1 MNTCISNLNYT
12 FHWYYS
18 HVYEK
23 GVLFSSLWEMEVPS
37 LTLLFNNAPF
47 IRPKELLPWL
57 KLKLY
62 ILVNCNKLL
71 LYNTSSF
78 HLKDNILFFVLHMSI
93 KVNILAEKY
102 ITRVC
107 GYVVFF
113 LCDTFFFK
121 RKKHKRKQIIV
132 YIYRFNLNENM

>member
-1 MNTCISNLNYT
+1 MYFQPELHISLILFTCLREGCLIFKFMRN
-12 FHWYYS
+12 
-18 HVYEK
+18 
-23 GVLFSSLWEMEVPS
+23 GGP
-37 LTLLFNNAPF
+37 LLFNNAPF

-107 GYVVFF
+107 ALCCFF

>member
-1 MNTCISNLNYT
+1 MYFQPKLHISLIVFTCLREGCLIFKFMRN
-12 FHWYYS
+12 
-18 HVYEK
+18 
-23 GVLFSSLWEMEVPS
+23 GGP
-37 LTLLFNNAPF
+37 LLFNNAPF

-107 GYVVFF
+107 GLCSFF
-113 LCDTFFFK
+113 SLWYILFQA
-121 RKKHKRKQIIV
+121 REAQKKANYCLYLQV
-132 YIYRFNLNENM
+132 

>member
-1 MNTCISNLNYT
+1 MYFQPELHISLIVFTCLREGCLIFKFMRN
-12 FHWYYS
+12 
-18 HVYEK
+18 
-23 GVLFSSLWEMEVPS
+23 GGP
-37 LTLLFNNAPF
+37 LLFNNAPF

-107 GYVVFF
+107 ALCCFF
-113 LCDTFFFK
+113 SLWYILFQAK
-121 RKKHKRKQIIV
+121 EAQKKANYCLYLQV
-132 YIYRFNLNENM
+132 

>member
-1 MNTCISNLNYT
+1 MYFQPELHISLIVFTCLREGCLIFKFMRN
-12 FHWYYS
+12 
-18 HVYEK
+18 
-23 GVLFSSLWEMEVPS
+23 GGP
-37 LTLLFNNAPF
+37 LLFNNAPF

-107 GYVVFF
+107 G
-113 LCDTFFFK
+113 LCSCFSLWYILFQAK
-121 RKKHKRKQIIV
+121 EAQKKANYCLYLQV
-132 YIYRFNLNENM
+132 